1 MSQCAKL
8 SLYTQNTKRRN
19 AMTVG
24 EKIKYYRNIRGI
36 SQEMLGNLSGINPAT
51 IKKYEYGIRNPK
63 PDQLLKITNALGI
76 SINLFMDFD
85 IETVSDVL
93 SLLFKLDEQVDM
105 KFEVEKDDN
114 GEFIPSTVKLSFQN
128 AAINRKLCTY
138 LKAKQIKE
146 NLETSKEKLSAK
158 NDYTETINEIEQ
170 NIEDIKNHL
179 VDDNMVVK
187 KGTDGITVKLFP
199 Q

>member
-1 MSQCAKL
+1 
-8 SLYTQNTKRRN
+8 
-19 AMTVG
+19 MTVG

-93 SLLFKLDEQVDM
+93 SLLFKLDDQIDM
-105 KFEVEKDDN
+105 KFEAEKDEEGN
-114 GEFIPSTVKLSFQN
+114 FKPATVKMSFKN
-128 AAINRKLCTY
+128 PMINKKICTY
-138 LKAKQIKE
+138 MKALEIRE
-146 NLETSKEKLSAK
+146 NMINSKD
-158 NDYTETINEIEQ
+158 DYSEEEYNASLQRINE
-170 NIEDIKNHL
+170 NIEEIKQHL
-179 VDDNMVVK
+179 LDDNMVVS
-187 KGTDGITVKLFP
+187 KGTDKLTVKIFP
-199 Q
+199 N

>member
-1 MSQCAKL
+1 
-8 SLYTQNTKRRN
+8 
-19 AMTVG
+19 MTVG
-24 EKIKYYRNIRGI
+24 QKIKYYRNIRGI

-63 PDQLLKITNALGI
+63 LDQLLKITNALGI

-105 KFEVEKDDN
+105 KFEAEKDDN

-128 AAINRKLCTY
+128 AAINQKLCTY
-138 LKAKQIKE
+138 LKAKEIKE
-146 NLETSKEKLSAK
+146 NLKNSKENLNAED
-158 NDYTETINEIEQ
+158 DYKEVINEIEQ

-179 VDDNMVVK
+179 VDDKMVVK
-187 KGTDGITVKLFP
+187 KGTEGITAKLFS

>member
-1 MSQCAKL
+1 
-8 SLYTQNTKRRN
+8 
-19 AMTVG
+19 MTVG

-114 GEFIPSTVKLSFQN
+114 GEFIPSTIKLSFQN
-128 AAINRKLCTY
+128 AAINQKLCTY
-138 LKAKQIKE
+138 LKAKQGADIP
-146 NLETSKEKLSAK
+146 
-158 NDYTETINEIEQ
+158 
-170 NIEDIKNHL
+170 IEDVKNCL
-179 VDDNMVVK
+179 VDDNRVVR
-187 KGTDGITVKLFP
+187 KGVKRITVKVFP